1 MHEETREPST
11 RSAYDGLQID
21 EDMGF
26 QRLDWA
32 AERVAWSFLSLVIL
46 AALLG
51 LFSRGPLSEAEA
63 RDADGALR
71 VTYERFLRH
80 GTASSLDIEA
90 GPPATQ
96 AEQVKLRLRGSMLRG
111 LQIQTVRPTPLESH
125 LAEDGWIMTFPVG
138 DKGRTSLIRMEIRP
152 EGLATLSRGRSPSR
166 DDLQPGSAPSFTREG
181 MFMNSVL
188 RAVAIYLALLVLFRV
203 AGRAHPVGD
212 DLL

>member
-1 MHEETREPST
+1 MAIFAPRSEETREPST
-11 RSAYDGLQID
+11 KSAYDGLQID

-90 GPPATQ
+90 GSPATQ

-152 EGLATLSRGRSPSR
+152 EGLGTLEGEIAIEGR
-166 DDLQPGSAPSFTREG
+166 QPARLSTFVYP
-181 MFMNSVL
+181 
-188 RAVAIYLALLVLFRV
+188 
-203 AGRAHPVGD
+203 
-212 DLL
+212 